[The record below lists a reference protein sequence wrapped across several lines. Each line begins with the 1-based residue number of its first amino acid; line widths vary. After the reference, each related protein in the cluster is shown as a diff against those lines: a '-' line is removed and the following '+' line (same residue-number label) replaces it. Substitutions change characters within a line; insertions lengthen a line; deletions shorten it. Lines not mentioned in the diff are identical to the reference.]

1 MWNCDLNVAQAPQKS
16 FIICQPNFIEK
27 KAAKKSKTTK
37 HSSCVHFVRQNKFW
51 NIDTF
56 IYKGKYYLVGRV

>member
-27 KAAKKSKTTK
+27 KKLQKNPKQLNTQVVSTLWGKTNFGT
-37 HSSCVHFVRQNKFW
+37 
-51 NIDTF
+51 
-56 IYKGKYYLVGRV
+56 